1 LPSQISHADY
11 PTLVPEGDTVDTVA
25 VGAVMAVYNWAPS
38 SDRYRKVARFV
49 DAFFEQFPA
58 LLEPSRH
65 PKWKEVNLA
74 AQVPDWTRF
83 APAENWLKRS
93 MMATNG
99 SSPLQR
105 DFAMFLDQP
114 GRAGVS
120 DDREALFQEFLRWQ
134 QSRARPK
141 Q

>member
-1 LPSQISHADY
+1 
-11 PTLVPEGDTVDTVA
+11 
-25 VGAVMAVYNWAPS
+25 MAVYNWAPG

-93 MMATNG
+93 MVATSGN
-99 SSPLQR
+99 SPLQR
-105 DFAMFLDQP
+105 DFMAFLDQS
-114 GRAGVS
+114 GRASVS
-120 DDREALFQEFLRWQ
+120 GSAADREALFQEFVRWQ
-134 QSRARPK
+134 QSGARAR